1 MRRLN
6 QRLNR
11 YLPSTKVLLLCFLLL
26 DVIQFAYFISAAE
39 RGKIHW
45 EIKIEAHHHYYPWKE
60 TEWKRGR

>member
-1 MRRLN
+1 M
-6 QRLNR
+6 
-11 YLPSTKVLLLCFLLL
+11 LLLCFLLL

-39 RGKIHW
+39 RWKGIHW